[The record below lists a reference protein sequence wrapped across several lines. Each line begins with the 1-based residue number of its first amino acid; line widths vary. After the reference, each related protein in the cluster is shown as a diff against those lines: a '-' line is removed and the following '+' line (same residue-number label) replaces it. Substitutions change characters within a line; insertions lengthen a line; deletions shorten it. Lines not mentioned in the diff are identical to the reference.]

1 MYKIDPETGKQKFY
15 AKDGTKSVISAVISI
30 LIGMIVG
37 TLIIIIVGLTKE
49 GISINGIWE
58 GIKLVFFGVFSTGTG
73 RRRSDFRIQSSQH
86 GKSAF
91 QSHASDNDGAFCSRS
106 LRTGLFNIGAP
117 GQ

>member
-58 GIKLVFFGVFSTGTG
+58 GIKLVFFEDIYKLPENILCAKG
-73 RRRSDFRIQSSQH
+73 RIEAICLQN
-86 GKSAF
+86 GKLTR
-91 QSHASDNDGAFCSRS
+91 GE
-106 LRTGLFNIGAP
+106 LFETIFINKVEKK
-117 GQ
+117 QDS